1 MTIPRLLAN
10 DQSPNEVK
18 WTSKAD
24 GKLEAANTFEAV
36 ARELLVKKAV
46 KQVDKTRNCDL
57 RVLELNVFKLIGST
71 SINKVTSKAQL
82 VALDKMERRII
93 TYSAHRALHICGEL
107 FRYVIA
113 NEFAQAV

>member
-71 SINKVTSKAQL
+71 QINEVALKAQL
-82 VALDKMERRII
+82 VALYKMEQRSL
-93 TYSAHRALHICGEL
+93 TYSVRRA
-107 FRYVIA
+107 
-113 NEFAQAV
+113 